1 MATEPKYAT
10 EFRTSVDKFAGDVDF
25 VENLPSQNVPH
36 FYAPRTQQ
44 EATLDRSINMN
55 LDLIVLP
62 LLAFNFMV

>member
-1 MATEPKYAT
+1 MATEPKYVIK
-10 EFRTSVDKFAGDVDF
+10 FRTSVDKFAGDVDF
-25 VENLPSQNVPH
+25 VESLPSQNVPH

-44 EATLDRSINMN
+44 EATLDRSINMK